1 MIHPRLTVFPK
12 TVHQINPWTKQ
23 QSLRRTITITMAIV
37 TVMETVITV
46 MIMGKMEIVIV
57 IVEVMKKII

>member
-1 MIHPRLTVFPK
+1 
-12 TVHQINPWTKQ
+12 
-23 QSLRRTITITMAIV
+23 MAIV

-57 IVEVMKKII
+57 EAMKKII